1 MDDLRTDLFG
11 LLTRAH
17 GDMDRELARILI
29 LLNQGNAAGAMPQV
43 RDLAAGLR
51 RHIAAENEILA
62 PYFAAAR
69 SQSPSDPAAI
79 MLREHDDIL
88 SQLVTVES
96 ALDESA
102 PDAGEA
108 AIYAGLLS
116 GTLAKHEYR
125 EENNLFPQW
134 RTVLKAAPEA
144 ERAALAARLTAALEI
159 QQD

>member
-1 MDDLRTDLFG
+1 MDDSPTDLFDFLG
-11 LLTRAH
+11 RAH
-17 GDMDRELARILI
+17 AELDRELARILFF
-29 LLNQGNAAGAMPQV
+29 LNQGDAASATPCV
-43 RDLAAGLR
+43 RTFAAGLR
-51 RHIAAENEILA
+51 KHVAAENEILA

-69 SQSPSDPAAI
+69 SRSPSDPAAI

-88 SQLVTVES
+88 SQLAMVES

-116 GTLAKHEYR
+116 ATLAKHEYR

-134 RTVLKAAPEA
+134 RAVLAARPQA
-144 ERAALAARLTAALEI
+144 ERTALAARLTAAL
-159 QQD
+159 

>member
-1 MDDLRTDLFG
+1 MDDLRTDWFD

-17 GDMDRELARILI
+17 GHMDRELARILI
-29 LLNQGNAAGAMPQV
+29 LLNRGDAAGAMPRV
-43 RDLAAGLR
+43 RELAAGLR
-51 RHIAAENEILA
+51 KHIAAENEILA

-69 SQSPSDPAAI
+69 SQSPADPAAI

-88 SQLVTVES
+88 SQLAIVES
-96 ALDESA
+96 ALEESA

-134 RTVLKAAPEA
+134 RAVLKAAPEA
-144 ERAALAARLTAALEI
+144 ERAELAARLTAALEI
-159 QQD
+159 RQD